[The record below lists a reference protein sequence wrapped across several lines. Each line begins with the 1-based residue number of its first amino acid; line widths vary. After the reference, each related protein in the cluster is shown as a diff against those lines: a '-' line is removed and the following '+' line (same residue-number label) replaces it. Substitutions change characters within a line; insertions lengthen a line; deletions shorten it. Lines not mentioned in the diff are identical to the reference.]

1 MYSTNEH
8 SITEHLRDYQQEM
21 KLRLFE
27 EWEFHRNVN
36 VMIQMPTGTGKTH
49 LLTAIVREFLHASH
63 APVWIIAHRRELV
76 GQIEETVARYG
87 MGNDGGRTQE
97 AGRVRVLSIQWL
109 SRNGETMDESPG
121 LIVIDEAHHALAE
134 TYRELWKRYPEAR
147 KLGMTATPCRLNGRG
162 FTDLFD
168 SLITSWTVEEFI
180 GKGWLSSFDYVSIRA
195 DSREQRLI
203 DSLKKRGADGDYQ
216 VKEMNAVLNRE
227 TSIKGLYESVERY
240 AAGKKGIVYAI
251 SIAHA
256 RRIAACYNAHGLDAV
271 AIDSRTPASERKKL
285 VDDFRQGRMKV
296 LVNVDIF
303 SEGFDC
309 PDVEFVQLARP
320 TLSLAK
326 YLQQVGRGLRKSIA
340 KESCILI
347 DNVGLHRIFGL
358 PTRRHDWTAMFE
370 GRMIGNA
377 LSRARASGGLS
388 LPAALSLTDS
398 RGQREEVW
406 EVVMT
411 HGRLL
416 EAIRNGEAAV
426 SGEEAENGKES
437 QAALKSCLDRRS
449 GLWGLKHGNKITVI
463 PCYLQVFDIQGD
475 RAAVRLKDGRTA
487 VVNASGEPEIMFSEP
502 EMSGGHD
509 RRLKFLKGELLAV
522 TGTIGRDTISTDF
535 YMDLKTGRTY
545 REKPVVFSYGSV
557 ELLRVGETFHSRT
570 RKPYASMNGLHKDSL
585 CFYGFYLKIPDYRV
599 PKSCRLV
606 DSEWSTVFDIFACL
620 LEGDDEEVYWC
631 CGHLA
636 DRSIIVMDG
645 AGKYYHVG
653 KETEKGTRKR
663 YIASNLPTPGEED
676 FDTAI
681 KKLTAEA
688 GQRAAENARKRQ
700 QDEEAKRQRRLEE
713 IREAFPYRMGMKW
726 GLKLGERIIVPP
738 KYRKILPPVGGYCAF
753 EENACQWGVMA
764 LDGKVVVEA
773 RYQEVNIEPDGTV
786 HLTVIP
792 GKVKTIQL

>member
-1 MYSTNEH
+1 MISGGSIPPLRLMVNPPMYNTN
-8 SITEHLRDYQQEM
+8 EHLRDYQQEM

-27 EWEFHRNVN
+27 EWGYHRNVM
-36 VMIQMPTGTGKTH
+36 VQMPTGTGKTH
-49 LLTAIVREFLHASH
+49 LLTAIVGEFLHGSNT
-63 APVWIIAHRRELV
+63 PVWIVAHRRELV
-76 GQIEETVARYG
+76 EQIEETVARYG
-87 MGNDGGRTQE
+87 MRTE
-97 AGRVRVLSIQWL
+97 DGRVRVLSIQWL
-109 SRNGETMDESPG
+109 SRNGKVMDEEPG

-134 TYRELWKRYPEAR
+134 TYRELWKRYPQAR

-180 GKGWLSSFDYVSIRA
+180 GKGWLSVFDYVSIRA

-256 RRIAACYNAHGLDAV
+256 RRIAACYGAHGLDAV

-285 VDDFRQGRMKV
+285 VEGFRQGRIRV

-326 YLQQVGRGLRKSIA
+326 YLQQVGRGLRKSGD
-340 KESCILI
+340 KESCMLI
-347 DNVGLHRIFGL
+347 DNVGLYRIFGL
-358 PTRRHDWTAMFE
+358 PTRKHDWTAMFE

-377 LSRARASGGLS
+377 LSRARAEGGLS

-398 RGQREEVW
+398 GGQREEVW

-411 HGRLL
+411 HDRLL
-416 EAIRNGEAAV
+416 EAIRNGEMSV
-426 SGEEAENGKES
+426 SAEEEKDGKGA
-437 QAALKSCLDRRS
+437 QAALKSCLDRRI
-449 GLWGLKHGNKITVI
+449 GLWGLKRGNKLTVTPRYPQI
-463 PCYLQVFDIQGD
+463 FDIQGE
-475 RAAVRLKDGRTA
+475 RAAVRLKDGQA
-487 VVNASGEPEIMFSEP
+487 GVVNASGEPEAIC
-502 EMSGGHD
+502 GNC
-509 RRLKFLKGELLAV
+509 RRLRFLKGELLAV
-522 TGTIGRDTISTDF
+522 TDNIGTDF

-545 REKPVVFSYGSV
+545 REKPVVSSYGSV

-570 RKPYASMNGLHKDSL
+570 RKPYATMNGLHKDSL

-599 PKSCRLV
+599 PKSCKLV
-606 DSEWSTVFDIFACL
+606 DSVWSTVFDVFACL
-620 LEGDDEEVYWC
+620 LEEDGEEVYWC

-636 DRSIIVMDG
+636 DRSIVVMDG
-645 AGKYYHVG
+645 AGKYYHV
-653 KETEKGTRKR
+653 EKGKRKR
-663 YIASNLPTPGEED
+663 YIAANLPAPGEED

-681 KKLTAEA
+681 KKLKEEA
-688 GQRAAENARKRQ
+688 GWRAAENARKRQ
-700 QDEEAKRQRRLEE
+700 QDEEAKRQKRLEE
-713 IREAFPYRMGMKW
+713 IKDVLPFRMGMKW

-738 KYRKILPPVGGYCAF
+738 QYRKILPPVGGYCAF

-773 RYQEVNIEPDGTV
+773 RYQEVNIENNGTV
-786 HLTVIP
+786 HLTIIP
-792 GKVKTIQL
+792 GKVKTIKL